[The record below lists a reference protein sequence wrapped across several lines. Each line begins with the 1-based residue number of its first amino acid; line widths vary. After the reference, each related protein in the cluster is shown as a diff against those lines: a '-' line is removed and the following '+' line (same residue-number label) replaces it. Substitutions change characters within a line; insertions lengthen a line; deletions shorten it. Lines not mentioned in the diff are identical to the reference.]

1 MIVIKMNRMH
11 PELLDPQAAE
21 SSIAVDA
28 RVREKPDDDEEEDEG
43 EEDEDEDEDEGNSDG
58 YSE

>member
-1 MIVIKMNRMH
+1 MIMIKMNRIH
-11 PELLDPQAAE
+11 PALLDPEAAE
-21 SSIAVDA
+21 RSVAVDL
-28 RVREKPDDDEEEDEG
+28 RIREEPDDDE

>member
-11 PELLDPQAAE
+11 DPQAAE